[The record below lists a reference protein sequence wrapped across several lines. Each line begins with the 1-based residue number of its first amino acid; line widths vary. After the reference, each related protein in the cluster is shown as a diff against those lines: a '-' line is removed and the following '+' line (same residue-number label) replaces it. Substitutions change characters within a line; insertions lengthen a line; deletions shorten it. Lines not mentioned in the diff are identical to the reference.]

1 VPGYNHAVRTI
12 DDAAI
17 GKAGAIRRRSEYD
30 YTHFEYLRSAKIVA
44 SIERG
49 GVSIRGRVLD
59 NGCGPGGTALSLAEE
74 TGFVVGLDLD
84 ARFRNAGIRFAKEK
98 GIANAA
104 FVRGDGSRLPFPD
117 ASFDLVLSH
126 SVIEHVVEAERY
138 FQECFRVLRPGGG
151 LYLSTQPY
159 LSLTGC
165 HLPRL
170 KVPIPVHLL
179 VGRRAALAIFRILA
193 RRAPWTLRDPRESNT
208 WILLAEQ
215 GKPIPDSLAQRITVA
230 RVTWWAENAGFR
242 LVRQDLHL
250 TGFFRRFVP
259 GLLRR
264 PLARTPGTQD
274 IMIGHIECVL
284 AKP

>member
-1 VPGYNHAVRTI
+1 MRAI

-17 GKAGAIRRRSEYD
+17 AQAGAIRRRSEYD
-30 YTHFEYLRSAKIVA
+30 YTLFEYLRSGKIIA
-44 SIERG
+44 SMERG
-49 GVSIRGRVLD
+49 GLRLAGRVLD

-74 TGFVVGLDLD
+74 AAFVVGLDLD
-84 ARFRNAGIRFAKEK
+84 ARFRAAGVRFAREK

-104 FVRGDGSRLPFPD
+104 FVQGDGSRLPFPD
-117 ASFDLVLSH
+117 GVFDLVLSH

-138 FQECFRVLRPGGG
+138 FRECFRVLRPGGG

-170 KVPIPVHLL
+170 KVPIPVHLIL
-179 VGRRAALAIFRILA
+179 GRRAALAIFRLLA

-215 GKPIPDSLAQRITVA
+215 GKPIPDSLAQRITVS
-230 RVTWWAENAGFR
+230 RVLRWATAAGFER
-242 LVRQDLHL
+242 VREDLHV

-259 GLLRR
+259 GPLRR
-264 PLARTPGTQD
+264 LLTGTPWAQD
-274 IMIGHIECVL
+274 VMIGHLECVL
-284 AKP
+284 SKP

>member
-1 VPGYNHAVRTI
+1 VRAI

-17 GKAGAIRRRSEYD
+17 AKAGAIRRRSEYD
-30 YTHFEYLRSAKIVA
+30 YTHFEYLRSGKIIVA
-44 SIERG
+44 IERSG
-49 GVSIRGRVLD
+49 LRIGGRVLD

-74 TGFVVGLDLD
+74 ARFVVGLDLD
-84 ARFRNAGIRFAKEK
+84 ARFREAGTRFARERNTV
-98 GIANAA
+98 NAA
-104 FVRGDGSRLPFPD
+104 FVQGDGSRLPFPD
-117 ASFDLVLSH
+117 GSFDLVLSH

-138 FQECFRVLRPGGG
+138 FRECFRVLRRGGG

-170 KVPIPVHLL
+170 KVPIPVHLVL
-179 VGRRAALAIFRILA
+179 GRRAALAIFRFLA

-215 GKPIPDSLAQRITVA
+215 GRPIPDSLAQRVTVR
-230 RVTWWAENAGFR
+230 RVLRWAASAGFDR
-242 LVRQDLHL
+242 VREDLHL

-259 GLLRR
+259 GPLRR
-264 PLARTPGTQD
+264 VLAALPWTQD
-274 IMIGHIECVL
+274 VMVGHLECVL
-284 AKP
+284 SKP

>member
-1 VPGYNHAVRTI
+1 VRAI

-17 GKAGAIRRRSEYD
+17 SRAGAIRRRSEYD
-30 YTHFEYLRSAKIVA
+30 YTQFEYLRSGKIVA
-44 SIERG
+44 SMERG
-49 GVSIRGRVLD
+49 GLRVGGRVLD

-74 TGFVVGLDLD
+74 ADFVVGLDLD
-84 ARFRNAGIRFAKEK
+84 ARFRGAGIRFAREK
-98 GIANAA
+98 KIGNAA
-104 FVRGDGSRLPFPD
+104 FVQADGSRLPFPD
-117 ASFDLVLSH
+117 GSFDLVLSH

-138 FQECFRVLRPGGG
+138 FRECFRVLRPGGG

-179 VGRRAALAIFRILA
+179 VGRRAALTIFRFLA

-215 GKPIPDSLAQRITVA
+215 GKPIPDSLAQHVTVR
-230 RVTWWAENAGFR
+230 RVLGWATAAGFGR
-242 LVRQDLHL
+242 VREDLHV

-259 GLLRR
+259 GPVRR
-264 PLARTPGTQD
+264 TLAAMPWAQD
-274 IMIGHIECVL
+274 VMVGHVECVL
-284 AKP
+284 TKP

>member
-1 VPGYNHAVRTI
+1 VRTI

-17 GKAGAIRRRSEYD
+17 GRAGAIRRRSEYD
-30 YTHFEYLRSAKIVA
+30 YTLFEYLRSGKIIA
-44 SIERG
+44 SVERG
-49 GVSIRGRVLD
+49 GLRVAGRVLD

-74 TGFVVGLDLD
+74 AAFVVGLDLD
-84 ARFRNAGIRFAKEK
+84 ARFRNAGVRFGREK
-98 GIANAA
+98 GIVNAA
-104 FVRGDGSRLPFPD
+104 FVQGDGSRLPFPD
-117 ASFDLVLSH
+117 GSFDLVLSH

-138 FQECFRVLRPGGG
+138 LRECFRVLRPGGG

-170 KVPIPVHLL
+170 KVPVPVHLI
-179 VGRRAALAIFRILA
+179 VGRRAALAIFRLLA
-193 RRAPWTLRDPRESNT
+193 RRAPWALRDPRESNT

-215 GKPIPDSLAQRITVA
+215 GKPIPDSLAQHVTVR
-230 RVTWWAENAGFR
+230 RVLRWATAAGFR
-242 LVRQDLHL
+242 RVREDLHV

-259 GLLRR
+259 GPLRR
-264 PLARTPGTQD
+264 LFAGLPWSQD
-274 IMIGHIECVL
+274 VMIGHLECVL

>member
-1 VPGYNHAVRTI
+1 VPSYNGAVRTI
-12 DDAAI
+12 DDSAI
-17 GKAGAIRRRSEYD
+17 ARAGAIRRRSEYD

-74 TGFVVGLDLD
+74 AAFVVGLDLD
-84 ARFRNAGIRFAKEK
+84 ARFRGAGIRFAQEK
-98 GIANAA
+98 GIGNAA
-104 FVRGDGSRLPFPD
+104 FVQGDGSRLPFPD

-126 SVIEHVVEAERY
+126 SVIEHVTEAERY
-138 FQECFRVLRPGGG
+138 FRECFRVLRPGGG

-170 KVPIPVHLL
+170 KIPVPVHLL
-179 VGRRAALAIFRILA
+179 IGRRGALAVFRFLA

-215 GKPIPDSLAQRITVA
+215 GKPIPDSLAQRVTVR
-230 RVTWWAENAGFR
+230 RVVRWAEDAGFH
-242 LVRQDLHL
+242 LLRQDLHL

-259 GLLRR
+259 GPLRR
-264 PLARTPGTQD
+264 ALARTPWAQD
-274 IMIGHIECVL
+274 VMIGHIECAL
-284 AKP
+284 GKP

>member
-1 VPGYNHAVRTI
+1 VRTI

-17 GKAGAIRRRSEYD
+17 ARAGAIRRRSEYD
-30 YTHFEYLRSAKIVA
+30 YTLFEYLRSGKIIA
-44 SIERG
+44 SMERG
-49 GVSIRGRVLD
+49 GLRVEGRVLD

-74 TGFVVGLDLD
+74 AAFVVGLDLD
-84 ARFRNAGIRFAKEK
+84 ARFRDAGTRFAREK
-98 GIANAA
+98 GIGNTA
-104 FVRGDGSRLPFPD
+104 FVQGDGSRLPFPD
-117 ASFDLVLSH
+117 GAFDLVLSH

-138 FQECFRVLRPGGG
+138 FRECFRVLRSGGG

-170 KVPIPVHLL
+170 KVPVPVHLIL
-179 VGRRAALAIFRILA
+179 GRRCALAIFRFLA
-193 RRAPWTLRDPRESNT
+193 RHAPWTLRDPRESNT

-215 GKPIPDSLAQRITVA
+215 GRPIPDSLAQRITVQ
-230 RVTWWAENAGFR
+230 RVLRWATAAGFLR
-242 LVRQDLHL
+242 LREDLHL

-259 GLLRR
+259 GPLRR
-264 PLARTPGTQD
+264 FLAGTPWTQD
-274 IMIGHIECVL
+274 VMTGHVECVL

>member
-1 VPGYNHAVRTI
+1 VRTI
-12 DDAAI
+12 DDGAI
-17 GKAGAIRRRSEYD
+17 AEAGAIRRRSEYH
-30 YTHFEYLRSAKIVA
+30 YARFEYLRSAKIIR

-49 GVSIRGRVLD
+49 RGAIQGRVLD

-74 TGFVVGLDLD
+74 AAFVVGLDLD
-84 ARFRNAGIRFAKEK
+84 ARFRQSGIRFASEK

-104 FVRGDGSRLPFPD
+104 FVQGDGSRLPFPS
-117 ASFDLVLSH
+117 ACFDIVLSH

-138 FQECFRVLRPGGG
+138 FRECFRVLRPGGV

-170 KVPIPVHLL
+170 KIPVPVHLL
-179 VGRRAALAIFRILA
+179 VGRRAAVVVFRWLA
-193 RRAPWTLRDPRESNT
+193 RHAPWTLRDPRESNT

-215 GKPIPDSLAQRITVA
+215 GRPIHDSLAQRVTVRQVA
-230 RVTWWAENAGFR
+230 RWSEAAGFR
-242 LVRQDLHL
+242 RVREDLHL

-259 GLLRR
+259 GPVRR
-264 PLARTPGTQD
+264 ALARTPWTQD
-274 IMIGHIECVL
+274 VMIGHIECVL
-284 AKP
+284 TRP